1 LQGKLVQTGFVKG
14 MEHLLGVP
22 QSKFST
28 FDDSTPVP
36 VQYDTNQ
43 QLAKIQGDRYDVV
56 EADREDEEAG
66 GFDWARQRYQRMFWE
81 TVPEGKVCRLFLS
94 IYASMN

>member
-1 LQGKLVQTGFVKG
+1 

>member
-1 LQGKLVQTGFVKG
+1 
-14 MEHLLGVP
+14 MESILGVP
-22 QSKFST
+22 QSKVFT
-28 FDDSTPVP
+28 TLDDSKPVP

-43 QLAKIQGDRYDVV
+43 QAAKIHSDRYDAV

-81 TVPEGKVCRLFLS
+81 TVPEGKVC
-94 IYASMN
+94 